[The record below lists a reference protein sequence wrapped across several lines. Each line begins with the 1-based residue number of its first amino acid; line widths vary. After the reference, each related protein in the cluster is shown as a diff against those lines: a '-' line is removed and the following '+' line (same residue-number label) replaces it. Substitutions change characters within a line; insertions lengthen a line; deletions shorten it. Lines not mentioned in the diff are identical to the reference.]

1 MLKVIQVKDKRQKMQ
16 FIKFPFRLYKNCRN
30 WVPWFISD
38 MLTYMDRNKHPFYE
52 HSDADFF
59 IVEDGGEVVGRIAV
73 LENRRFN
80 DYHGVKQSSF
90 YFLDAVDD
98 GDVFRK
104 LFEVAVDW
112 SERRGLNTIVGPK
125 GFGAFDGYGI
135 LVEGFQ
141 YRQMM
146 TMMNYNYA
154 YYPSRMEELGFEK
167 EVDFLSFHI
176 TAEDFQLPWT
186 LYRLAERIKERF
198 HLRVVSLKSRR
209 EVHYWALKLGHS
221 YNETFVNNWE
231 FYPLT
236 DREIEFLA
244 DNLKWVVVPELMKL
258 IVHEGSDEVMGFLLG
273 FPDISPAIQR
283 AKGHLYPWNILDMLW
298 SLRRARTI
306 SLNGAGVHPRYQK
319 KGGNVLLYT
328 EMERTV
334 RKRGFLDAELTQ
346 VAETAVEMQKD
357 LRRLGVNPY
366 KRHRVYRYVFR

>member
-1 MLKVIQVKDKRQKMQ
+1 MLRVVRVESKAQKMS
-16 FIKFPFRLYKNCRN
+16 FIKFPFRLYEKCRN
-30 WVPWFISD
+30 WVPWFTGD

-59 IVEDGGEVVGRIAV
+59 IVKEGSEVVGRIAV

-80 DYHGVKQSSF
+80 EYHGVRQASF
-90 YFLDAVDD
+90 YFLDAVNDRR
-98 GDVFRK
+98 VFEK
-104 LFEVAVDW
+104 LMEVAVDW
-112 SERRGLNTIVGPK
+112 AGRRGLDTLVGPK
-125 GFGAFDGYGI
+125 GLGAFDGYGI
-135 LVEGFQ
+135 LVEGFE

-154 YYPSRMEELGFEK
+154 YYGEHLETLGFEK
-167 EVDFLSFHI
+167 EVDFLSFHVK
-176 TAEDFQLPWT
+176 AEEFQLPWT

-209 EVHYWALKLGHS
+209 EVHYWALRLGHS
-221 YNETFVNNWE
+221 YNETFTENWE

-273 FPDISPAIQR
+273 FPDISPALQR
-283 AKGHLYPWNILDMLW
+283 AGGHLYPWNVVDMLW

-319 KGGNVLLYT
+319 RGANVLLYT
-328 EMERTV
+328 EMEKTV
-334 RKRGFLDAELTQ
+334 RRRKFLNAELTQ
-346 VAETAVEMQKD
+346 VAETATDMQKD
-357 LRRLGVNPY
+357 LRRLGVLPY
-366 KRHRVYRYVFR
+366 KRHRVYRYTFA

>member
-1 MLKVIQVKDKRQKMQ
+1 MLEVIRVRDKRQKMQ
-16 FIKFPFRLYKNCRN
+16 FIKFPFRLYRNCRN

-59 IVEDGGEVVGRIAV
+59 IVKDGREVVGRIAV

-80 DYHGVKQSSF
+80 RYHGVKQASF
-90 YFLDAVDD
+90 YFMDAVDD
-98 GDVFRK
+98 RDVFRK
-104 LFEVAVDW
+104 LMEVAVDW
-112 SERRGLNTIVGPK
+112 ASARGLDTLVGPK
-125 GFGAFDGYGI
+125 GLGAFDGYGI
-135 LVEGFQ
+135 LVEGFR

-154 YYPSRMEELGFEK
+154 YYPQHLEEMGLEK
-167 EVDFLSFHI
+167 EVDFLSFHVS
-176 TAEDFQLPWT
+176 AEDFRLPWT
-186 LYRLAERIKERF
+186 LYRLADRIRERF
-198 HLRVVSLKSRR
+198 HLKVVSLKSRR

-236 DREIEFLA
+236 DREIAFLA
-244 DNLKWVVVPELMKL
+244 DNLKWVVVPQLMKL

-273 FPDISPAIQR
+273 FPDISPALQR

-298 SLRRARTI
+298 SLRTSRII

-328 EMERTV
+328 EMEKTV
-334 RKRGFLDAELTQ
+334 RKRGFREAELTQ
-346 VAETAVEMQKD
+346 VAETAVDMQKD
-357 LRRLGVNPY
+357 LRRLGVQPY
-366 KRHRVYRYVFR
+366 KRHRVYRYAFR